1 MYTDPEWS
9 DLKRRH
15 QEAHRCRV
23 CGAPATI
30 AGTLCA
36 PCSRW
41 AYLAEL
47 ARYDRIAARQGRLQE
62 NRRRKA
68 RHSMLDAIAR

>member
-1 MYTDPEWS
+1 MYSPEEWT

-15 QEAHRCRV
+15 QELERCQV

-30 AGTLCA
+30 AGTLCG

-47 ARYDRIAARQGRLQE
+47 AQYDRIAARQGRLME

-68 RHSMLDAIAR
+68 RHAMLDAIAR